1 MTKPTTHYR
10 KDYQQPDFWINQV
23 DLTFELDEDN
33 TFVHSVL
40 HINRRVDA
48 PKNAPLILNGE
59 AIQLENISLNNKLLS
74 STDYQ
79 LDVDTLTL
87 QNVPDNFI
95 LHTTVRLQP
104 KLNTALSGLYIS
116 SNNFCTQ
123 CEAEGFRRIT
133 YYLDRPDVMARF
145 TTTII
150 ADKQRY
156 PILLSNGN
164 RIETKELENGKHS
177 VKWED
182 PFLKPSYLFA
192 LVAGNLA
199 CHVGE
204 FITKSGRNIRLEIW
218 VEPHNIDK
226 CEHALVSLQKAM
238 KWDEET
244 YGLEYDLDLYMIV
257 AVSDF
262 NAGAMEN
269 KGLNVF
275 NAKYVLASPQTATD
289 EDYENIESVI
299 AHEYFHNWTGNRV
312 TCRDWFQLTL
322 KEGLTVFRD
331 QQFTAEMTSEAVK
344 RILDVNGLRVSQFA
358 EDAGAMA
365 HPIRPESYIQ
375 MNNFYTATVY
385 NKGSEII
392 GLYYTLLGKEGF
404 RKGMDLYFK
413 RHDGQAVTCDDF
425 RNAMADA
432 NGKDLKQFERW
443 YDQAGT
449 PLITVETFY
458 DQTQK
463 TFELTISQTE
473 NKKGLVEQW
482 KPWHIPIKVGL
493 IDPEGQDMNCRL
505 ENEIKN
511 KENHV
516 LELTEEKQTFRF
528 IDIEK
533 VPVPSVLRHFSA
545 PVKLQIHRRREDLAF
560 LMAHDSDA
568 FNRWDA
574 AQTLAQEIIL
584 NLADHYQAGET
595 LHLDAVFVARFG
607 KILHDEH
614 LDGSIRAMMLDL
626 PEERLLAQSQHIA
639 NYQALYFAREF
650 VRCTIAEH
658 FETDLRNLYYAQ
670 MMPAYHNDKNSVA
683 KRRLKKRA
691 LQYLTA
697 LSNPEMTALAL
708 HQFETAHNMTDAQTA
723 LECLVEVGGTACE
736 KALQSF
742 YNKWQHD
749 PLVLDKWFVF
759 QAQSKAIGTFEKV
772 QMLVKHPDFNLRN
785 PNRVRALLATFG
797 RNAVRFH
804 EADGKGYQFL
814 VDQVLALDEINPQI
828 AARLVSHFNNWRK
841 LDEARQTLIEKQLQR
856 INQQSHL
863 SNDVRE
869 IVQHNLTKH

>member
-1 MTKPTTHYR
+1 MTQPITHYR
-10 KDYQQPDFWINQV
+10 KDYQQPHFWIDQI

-33 TFVHSVL
+33 TLVHSL
-40 HINRRVDA
+40 LTINRRVDA

-59 AIQLENISLNNKLLS
+59 AIQLKSISLNNKALLES
-74 STDYQ
+74 NYQ
-79 LDVDTLTL
+79 LDVNTLKL
-87 QNVPDNFI
+87 PNVPDHFT
-95 LHTTVRLQP
+95 LQTTVRLQP

-156 PILLSNGN
+156 PVLLSNGN
-164 RIETKELENGKHS
+164 RIETKELEDGKHW

-199 CHVGE
+199 CHAGE

-218 VEPHNIDK
+218 VETHNIDK
-226 CEHALVSLQKAM
+226 CDHALVSLQKSM
-238 KWDEET
+238 QWDEEN
-244 YGLEYDLDLYMIV
+244 YGLEYDLDLYMVV

-262 NAGAMEN
+262 NFGAMEN
-269 KGLNVF
+269 KGLNIF

-289 EDYENIESVI
+289 EDYEGIESVI

-331 QQFTAEMTSEAVK
+331 QQFTADMTSEPVK
-344 RILDVNGLRVSQFA
+344 RILDVNGLRTAQFA

-365 HPIRPESYIQ
+365 HPIRPDSYIQ

-432 NGKDLKQFERW
+432 NGKDFSQLERW

-449 PLITVETFY
+449 PLLTVETHY
-458 DQTQK
+458 DQMEQI
-463 TFELTISQTE
+463 FELTISQTE
-473 NKKGLVEQW
+473 DKKDLVKDW
-482 KPWHIPIKVGL
+482 KPWHIPIKIGL
-493 IDPEGQDMNCRL
+493 IDSSGQDTACHL
-505 ENEIKN
+505 KNEIETK
-511 KENHV
+511 KDHL
-516 LELTEEKQTFRF
+516 LELSAKKKTFRF
-528 IDIEK
+528 VDVKEK
-533 VPVPSVLRHFSA
+533 PVPSMLRHFSA
-545 PVKLQIHRRREDLAF
+545 PVKIKMQRHRDELAF

-574 AQTLAQEIIL
+574 AQTLAQDILL
-584 NLADHYQAGET
+584 NLAEHYQAGET
-595 LHLDAVFVARFG
+595 LRLDVLFVESFG
-607 KILHDEH
+607 KILNDER

-626 PEERLLAQSQHIA
+626 PEERLLAQAQYVMD
-639 NYQALYFAREF
+639 YQALYHAREF

-670 MMPAYHNDKNSVA
+670 MMPSYQSDKTSVA

-691 LQYLTA
+691 LQYLTV
-697 LSNPEMTALAL
+697 LSKPDTTALAL

-723 LECLVEVGGTACE
+723 LECLVEIGGIPSE

-759 QAQSKAIGTFEKV
+759 QAQSKTKDTFETV
-772 QMLVKHPDFNLRN
+772 QNLVKHPDFNLKN
-785 PNRVRALLATFG
+785 PNRVRSLLGTFG
-797 RNAVRFH
+797 RNVVRFH
-804 EADGKGYQFL
+804 EVDGKGYQFL
-814 VDQVLALDEINPQI
+814 ADHVLILDETNPQV
-828 AARLVSHFNNWRK
+828 ASRLVSHFNNWRK
-841 LDEARQTLIEKQLQR
+841 LDETRQALIEKQLQR
-856 INQQSHL
+856 IDQHSHL

>member
-1 MTKPTTHYR
+1 MTQPITHYR
-10 KDYQQPDFWINQV
+10 KDYQQPDFWIDQI
-23 DLTFELDEDN
+23 DLTFELEEDY
-33 TFVHSVL
+33 TLVHSIL
-40 HINRRVDA
+40 KINRRVDA

-59 AIQLENISLNNKLLS
+59 AIQLKSISLNNKELLTS
-74 STDYQ
+74 EYQ
-79 LDVDTLTL
+79 LDVNTLKL
-87 QNVPDNFI
+87 SNVPDNFT
-95 LHTTVRLQP
+95 LQTTVLIQP

-150 ADKQRY
+150 ADKQHY
-156 PILLSNGN
+156 PVLLSNGN
-164 RIETKELENGKHS
+164 RIETKDLENGKHL

-192 LVAGNLA
+192 LVAGSLA
-199 CHVGE
+199 CHAGE
-204 FITKSGRNIRLEIW
+204 FVTKSGRNINLEIW

-226 CEHALVSLQKAM
+226 CDHALVSLQKSM
-238 KWDEET
+238 QWDEEN
-244 YGLEYDLDLYMIV
+244 YGLEYDLDLYMVV

-269 KGLNVF
+269 KGLNIF

-289 EDYENIESVI
+289 EDYEGIESVI

-331 QQFTAEMTSEAVK
+331 QQFTADMTSEPVK
-344 RILDVNGLRVSQFA
+344 RILDVNGLRTAQFA

-365 HPIRPESYIQ
+365 HPIRPDSYIQ

-432 NGKDLKQFERW
+432 NGKDFTQLERW

-449 PLITVETFY
+449 PLITVETTY
-458 DQTQK
+458 DQSAQ
-463 TFELTISQTE
+463 TFDLIISQTE
-473 NKKGLVEQW
+473 DKKGLVKDW

-493 IDPEGQDMNCRL
+493 IDQQGKDITCRL
-505 ENEIKN
+505 ENELKN
-511 KENHV
+511 KENHI
-516 LELTEEKQTFRF
+516 LELKEEQQIFRF
-528 IDIEK
+528 VDVKEK
-533 VPVPSVLRHFSA
+533 PVPSILRHFSA
-545 PVKLQIHRRREDLAF
+545 PVKVQMQRHRDELAF

-574 AQTLAQEIIL
+574 AQTLAQDILL
-584 NLADHYQAGET
+584 NLAEHYQAGET
-595 LHLDAVFVARFG
+595 LRLDALFVESFH
-607 KILHDEH
+607 KVLHDER
-614 LDGSIRAMMLDL
+614 LDDSIRAMMLDL
-626 PEERLLAQSQHIA
+626 PEERLLGQSQHIIDFKS
-639 NYQALYFAREF
+639 LYAAREF
-650 VRCTIAEH
+650 VRCTIAKH
-658 FETDLRNLYYAQ
+658 FENDLKSLYYSQ
-670 MMPAYHNDKNSVA
+670 IMSTYQNDKISVA

-697 LSNPEMTALAL
+697 LSTPDATALAL
-708 HQFETAHNMTDAQTA
+708 HQFEIANNMTDAQTA
-723 LECLVEVGGTACE
+723 LECLVEIGGMASE
-736 KALQSF
+736 KALESF
-742 YNKWQHD
+742 YNKWKHD

-759 QAQSKAIGTFEKV
+759 QAQSKAPTTFETV
-772 QMLVKHPDFNLRN
+772 QNLVKHPDFNLKN
-785 PNRVRALLATFG
+785 PNRVRSLLGTFG
-797 RNAVRFH
+797 RNVVRFH
-804 EADGKGYQFL
+804 ETHGGGYQFL
-814 VDQVLALDEINPQI
+814 ADYVLILDEVNPQI
-828 AARLVSHFNNWRK
+828 ASRLVSHFNNWRK
-841 LDEARQTLIEKQLQR
+841 LDETRQVLVEKQLQR
-856 INQQSHL
+856 IDQHSHL

>member
-1 MTKPTTHYR
+1 MTQPITHYR

-33 TFVHSVL
+33 TLVHSIL
-40 HINRRVDA
+40 TINRRVDA
-48 PKNAPLILNGE
+48 PKDAPLVLNGE
-59 AIQLENISLNNKLLS
+59 SIQLQNISLNNKELLS
-74 STDYQ
+74 SEYQ
-79 LDVDTLTL
+79 LDVDTLKIPNVPNQFTL
-87 QNVPDNFI
+87 Q
-95 LHTTVRLQP
+95 TTVRLQP

-156 PILLSNGN
+156 PVLLSNGN
-164 RIETKELENGKHS
+164 RIEIKELDNGKHL

-199 CHVGE
+199 CHAGE
-204 FITKSGRNIRLEIW
+204 FVTKSGRNIRLEIW

-226 CEHALVSLQKAM
+226 CDHALVSLQKSM

-244 YGLEYDLDLYMIV
+244 YGLEYDLDLYMVV
-257 AVSDF
+257 AVNDF

-269 KGLNVF
+269 KGLNIF
-275 NAKYVLASPQTATD
+275 NSKYVLASPETATD
-289 EDYENIESVI
+289 EDYEGIEGVI

-331 QQFTAEMTSEAVK
+331 QQFTADMTSKTVK
-344 RILDVNGLRVSQFA
+344 RILDVNGLRTVQFA

-365 HPIRPESYIQ
+365 HPIRPDSYIQ

-392 GLYYTLLGKEGF
+392 GLYDTLLGKDGF
-404 RKGMDLYFK
+404 RNGMDLYFK

-425 RNAMADA
+425 RNAMTDA
-432 NGKDLKQFERW
+432 NNKDLTQFERW

-449 PLITVETFY
+449 PLISVETSY
-458 DQTQK
+458 NQDTQT
-463 TFELTISQTE
+463 FDVTISQNE
-473 NKKGLVEQW
+473 SKNGLVENW
-482 KPWHIPIKVGL
+482 KPWHIPIAIGL
-493 IDPEGQDMNCRL
+493 INSQGQDIACRL
-505 ENEIKN
+505 ENEETTKT
-511 KENHV
+511 NHV
-516 LELTEEKQTFRF
+516 LELKHENETFRF
-528 IDIEK
+528 VNISEK
-533 VPVPSVLRHFSA
+533 PVPSILRHFSA
-545 PVKLQIHRRREDLAF
+545 PVKLQMQRRRDELAF
-560 LMAHDSDA
+560 LMANDSDE

-574 AQTLAQEIIL
+574 AQTLAQDILL
-584 NLADHYQAGET
+584 NLAEHYQAGET
-595 LHLDAVFVARFG
+595 LRLDALFVESFG
-607 KILHDEH
+607 KILNDER

-626 PEERLLAQSQHIA
+626 PEERLLSQAQQVMDFESLF
-639 NYQALYFAREF
+639 NAREF
-650 VRCTIAEH
+650 VRRTIAKH
-658 FETDLRNLYYAQ
+658 FETDFRNLYYSQ
-670 MMPAYHNDKNSVA
+670 MTSTYQNDKVSVA

-697 LSNPEMTALAL
+697 LSKPDTTALAL
-708 HQFETAHNMTDAQTA
+708 HQFETANNMTDAQMA
-723 LECLVEVGGTACE
+723 LECLVEVGGHASE
-736 KALQSF
+736 KALESF
-742 YNKWQHD
+742 YNKWKHD

-759 QAQSKAIGTFEKV
+759 QAQSKAPTTFETV
-772 QMLVKHPDFNLRN
+772 QNLTQHPDFNLKN
-785 PNRVRALLATFG
+785 PNRVRSLLGTFG
-797 RNAVRFH
+797 RNVVRFH
-804 EADGKGYQFL
+804 DKSGKGYEFIA
-814 VDQVLALDEINPQI
+814 DQVLVLDEINPQI
-828 AARLVSHFNNWRK
+828 ASRLVSCFNNWRR
-841 LDEARQTLIEKQLQR
+841 LDETRQMLVEKQLQR
-856 INQQSHL
+856 IEQHSQL

>member
-1 MTKPTTHYR
+1 MTNPITHYR
-10 KDYQQPDFWINQV
+10 KDYQQPDFWIDQV

-33 TFVHSVL
+33 TLVHSTL
-40 HINRRVDA
+40 SINRRVDA

-59 AIQLENISLNNKLLS
+59 AIQLQNISLNYKTLS
-74 STDYQ
+74 EDSYQ
-79 LDVDTLTL
+79 IDVDTLKIP
-87 QNVPDNFI
+87 NVPDNFI
-95 LHTTVRLQP
+95 LQTTVRLQP
-104 KLNTALSGLYIS
+104 KLNTALSGLYTS

-145 TTTII
+145 STTII

-156 PILLSNGN
+156 PVLLSNGN
-164 RIETKELENGKHS
+164 RIETQELENGKHL

-199 CHVGE
+199 CHAGE

-238 KWDEET
+238 KWDEEN
-244 YGLEYDLDLYMIV
+244 YNLEYDLDLYMIV

-289 EDYENIESVI
+289 EDYENIEAVI

-331 QQFTAEMTSEAVK
+331 QQFTADMTSQSVK
-344 RILDVNGLRVSQFA
+344 RILDVNGLRTAQFA
-358 EDAGAMA
+358 EDASAMA

-375 MNNFYTATVY
+375 MNNFYTTTVY
-385 NKGSEII
+385 NKGAEII
-392 GLYYTLLGKEGF
+392 GLYHTLLGKEGF
-404 RKGMDLYFK
+404 LKGMNLYFK

-425 RNAMADA
+425 RRAMADA
-432 NGKDLKQFERW
+432 NGKDLTQFERW

-449 PLITVETFY
+449 PLITVETAY
-458 DQTQK
+458 DQTKQ
-463 TFELTISQTE
+463 TFELNISQKE
-473 NKKGLVEQW
+473 NKQGLVEQW

-493 IDPEGQDMNCRL
+493 IDSNGQDMNCRL
-505 ENEIKN
+505 ENEIEKQA
-511 KENHV
+511 NHI
-516 LELTEEKQTFRF
+516 LELKEEQRTFRF
-528 IDIEK
+528 VDIKEM
-533 VPVPSVLRHFSA
+533 PIPSVLRHFSA

-560 LMAHDSDA
+560 LMAYDSDA

-574 AQTLAQEIIL
+574 AQTLAQEILL
-584 NLADHYQAGET
+584 NLAEHYQAGET
-595 LHLDAVFVARFG
+595 LRLDAVFVKSFG
-607 KILHDEH
+607 EILHDDR

-626 PEERLLAQSQHIA
+626 PEERLLAQSQPIA
-639 NYQALYFAREF
+639 DYQALYFAREF

-670 MMPAYHNDKNSVA
+670 MMPTYYNDKASVA

-697 LSNPEMTALAL
+697 LSNPNVTALAL
-708 HQFETAHNMTDAQTA
+708 HQFETAQNMTDAQMA
-723 LECLVEVGGTACE
+723 LECLVEIGGTASE
-736 KALQSF
+736 KALQAF

-759 QAQSKAIGTFEKV
+759 QAQSKATETFEKV
-772 QMLVKHPDFNLRN
+772 QSLVKHPDFNLRN
-785 PNRVRALLATFG
+785 PNRVRSLLATFG
-797 RNAVRFH
+797 RNVVRFH
-804 EADGKGYQFL
+804 DATGKTYQFL

-828 AARLVSHFNNWRK
+828 AARLASHFNNWRK
-841 LDEARQTLIEKQLQR
+841 LDEHRQTLIEKQLQR
-856 INQQSHL
+856 MYQQSHL

-869 IVQHNLTKH
+869 IVQHNLIKH